1 MAVRKRRT
9 RITATEK
16 GAGQPAPSTVE
27 AVEPKKGGIKRR
39 TNLPV
44 EPETPSLPGELGNVV
59 SKLTAS
65 GDYGT
70 PFIKGSSRRLSAE
83 RSRSGILAFDLA
95 LGGGWTKARAGML
108 YGERSSGKSTIALQS
123 IAAMQLANP
132 EAYAAWIDT
141 EGTFDKAWAKKL
153 GADLDR
159 MVIVEPETGE
169 HAVDLADAMLRAR
182 EIDMVAMDSIAMLV
196 SMKELDE
203 SAEQDTMALQ
213 ARLVGKYIRRT
224 NNALL
229 KERARGHFPILIH
242 LNQFR
247 MKVGLVF
254 GDPRTLPGGKA
265 LEFSTTQQAETKN
278 KEHVGKDG
286 NDNDVVLFNEHNVK
300 ITKNKGGG
308 PMKEAAFKLI
318 RLKGFTGEKG
328 EGKGTP
334 MPEAW
339 VDQAKTIYKYGTQV
353 GVIDGAPSSFSVD
366 GITGKFRGAAEFTKW
381 ALENPSLYGTIQ
393 QKIIDGFRKRWD
405 L

>member
-1 MAVRKRRT
+1 MAVRKRIIR
-9 RITATEK
+9 TATAK
-16 GAGQPAPSTVE
+16 GAGEPAPSV
-27 AVEPKKGGIKRR
+27 VEPKKGGIKRR
-39 TNLPV
+39 SNFPAA
-44 EPETPSLPGELGNVV
+44 PEVDTSLPGELGLIVN
-59 SKLTAS
+59 KLTAS
-65 GDYGT
+65 GEYGT
-70 PFIKGSSRRLSAE
+70 PFIHGRSKRLSAE
-83 RSRSGILAFDLA
+83 RSRTGILAFDLA

-123 IAAMQLANP
+123 IAAMQLADP
-132 EAYAAWIDT
+132 EAWAAWIDT
-141 EGTFDKAWAKKL
+141 EGTFDPPWARKL
-153 GADLDR
+153 GVDTNRLI
-159 MVIVEPETGE
+159 VVEPETGE

-182 EIDMVAMDSIAMLV
+182 EINMTVMDSIAMLV
-196 SMKELDE
+196 SMKELDA

-229 KERARGHFPILIH
+229 KERARGHHPILVH

-278 KEHVGKDG
+278 KEHIGKDDDG
-286 NDNDVVLFNEHNVK
+286 NEVVLFNEHNIK

-318 RLKGFTGEKG
+318 RLKDYVDKADKD
-328 EGKGTP
+328 GKTP

-339 VDQAKTIYKYGTQV
+339 VDQAKTIYKYGQQI
-353 GVIDGAPSSFSVD
+353 GVIEGAPSSFSVD
-366 GITGKFRGAAEFTKW
+366 GISGKFRGSSEFTRW
-381 ALENPSLYGTIQ
+381 ALENPTVYGQVQ
-393 QKIIDGFRKRWD
+393 QKIIDGFRRRWD
-405 L
+405 LG